1 MSRNTLGMLCVL
13 TCYVVSM
20 RSMDPVIDFESA
32 IIERDQDES
41 VTCFTASNHR
51 IGDKTTFDGK
61 LAWTIAASYNVA
73 QKTYDGMQWDNT
85 RPAGDQ
91 RVSLNQLESKKY
103 YDIMKPLW
111 DKWHTQWAKDSSRFE
126 R

>member
-1 MSRNTLGMLCVL
+1 MVRNTLGMFCVL

-32 IIERDQDES
+32 MIERHQDETVIS
-41 VTCFTASNHR
+41 FKSSNNR
-51 IGDKTTFDGK
+51 IFDPTTIDGK
-61 LAWTIAASYNVA
+61 CAWTIAASYNVA
-73 QKTYDGMQWDNT
+73 QKTYAGMQWDNT

-91 RVSLNQLESKKY
+91 RVELSQAESERYFNQ
-103 YDIMKPLW
+103 MKPLW
-111 DKWHTQWAKDSSRFE
+111 EKWHTQWVKDCSRFE